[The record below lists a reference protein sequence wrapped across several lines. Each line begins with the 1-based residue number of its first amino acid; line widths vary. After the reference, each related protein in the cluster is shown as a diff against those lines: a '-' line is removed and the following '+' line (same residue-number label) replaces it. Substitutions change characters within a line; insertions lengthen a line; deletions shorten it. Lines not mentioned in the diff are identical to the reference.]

1 MFQKIYTICGTLT
14 QCAADQQNWGEGVIY
29 EIDRPPTKYPK
40 YSPKQKM
47 RIKNKRPEVA
57 QSVERR
63 PYRKGENMPSKT
75 KGIGI
80 IGEQILIA
88 EFVKKGITVLTP
100 IGDNSPYDIV
110 IDYNGRFI
118 KVQVKTT
125 EFVKDGKM
133 VFCTNIT
140 NPFKK
145 TSRKYTEK
153 EVDVFGLYCI
163 ENGYIGLLPI
173 CDCSSKET
181 IIRLEQTKNNQ
192 TLNVKNAIDYSF
204 DKMIVRL

>member
-1 MFQKIYTICGTLT
+1 
-14 QCAADQQNWGEGVIY
+14 
-29 EIDRPPTKYPK
+29 
-40 YSPKQKM
+40 
-47 RIKNKRPEVA
+47 
-57 QSVERR
+57 
-63 PYRKGENMPSKT
+63 MPSKT

-110 IDYNGRFI
+110 IDYNGMFI
-118 KVQVKTT
+118 NVQVKTP